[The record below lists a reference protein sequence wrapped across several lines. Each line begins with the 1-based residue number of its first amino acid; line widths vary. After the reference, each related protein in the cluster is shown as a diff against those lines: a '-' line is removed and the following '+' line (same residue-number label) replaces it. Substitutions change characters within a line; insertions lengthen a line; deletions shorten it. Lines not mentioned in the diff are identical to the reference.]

1 MYGAMIGDLVGSRF
15 EFRHHKSKVFSLFTE
30 DCCFTDDTVLTVA
43 VARAVLCYHKGAD
56 FESALTEALVQAV
69 QNYPNA
75 GYGRKFLAWAKRPP
89 HRPYGSLG
97 NGSAMRVSP
106 CALYAA
112 TLDEALE
119 LAERSAAVTHNHP
132 EGIHGAQAVAAAIFL
147 ARTGWDKAAIGSYL
161 RAHYYPLD
169 KTLAQIRPDYRFDAT
184 CPGSVP
190 QALLCFLE
198 STDYEDTLR
207 NAVSLGGDADTL
219 AAIAGSI
226 AWTYYARNGMG
237 ASMADIYRQAY
248 PMLPA
253 EFHRT
258 ARELAQLRRCPDD
271 QQTTTEA

>member
-1 MYGAMIGDLVGSRF
+1 MGQ
-15 EFRHHKSKVFSLFTE
+15 T
-30 DCCFTDDTVLTVA
+30 
-43 VARAVLCYHKGAD
+43 
-56 FESALTEALVQAV
+56 
-69 QNYPNA
+69 
-75 GYGRKFLAWAKRPP
+75 PP

-119 LAERSAAVTHNHP
+119 LAERSAAVTHDHP
-132 EGIHGAQAVAAAIFL
+132 EGIRGAQAVASAIFL
-147 ARTGWDKAAIGSYL
+147 ARTGWDKPAIGSYL

-226 AWTYYARNGMG
+226 AWTYYGRKGMG

>member
-1 MYGAMIGDLVGSRF
+1 MKLIEGGVCA
-15 EFRHHKSKVFSLFTE
+15 
-30 DCCFTDDTVLTVA
+30 A
-43 VARAVLCYHKGAD
+43 KG
-56 FESALTEALVQAV
+56 
-69 QNYPNA
+69 
-75 GYGRKFLAWAKRPP
+75 FLAGGVHCGIRKNRTKKDL
-89 HRPYGSLG
+89 SLIY
-97 NGSAMRVSP
+97 SEQK
-106 CALYAA
+106 A
-112 TLDEALE
+112 TA
-119 LAERSAAVTHNHP
+119 AAV
-132 EGIHGAQAVAAAIFL
+132 FL
-147 ARTGWDKAAIGSYL
+147 AKTRHTKEQIRDYI
-161 RAHYYPLD
+161 RENFYPLD

-226 AWTYYARNGMG
+226 AWTYYGQKGMG

-271 QQTTTEA
+271 QLTTTEA